1 MMAGLLC
8 AECVL
13 PCVMLRPLSSLPP
26 LRLEVRPR
34 PNLSLAES
42 QAIDVLCA
50 RAYETDLSRQ
60 LARWPTAVHVLGYV
74 ADQLVSHALWLTR
87 HVQAGDGPL
96 WPTAYVE
103 AVATEPALQGRGYA
117 SAVLR
122 HLAAALPAEAYVLAA
137 LSPSDSAFY
146 ARLGW
151 ELWRGPLG
159 VRTEHGVQAM
169 PADEQAM
176 VLRLPNTPPLDLDAP
191 LSIEWRVGA
200 AW

>member
-1 MMAGLLC
+1 M
-8 AECVL
+8 
-13 PCVMLRPLSSLPP
+13 SLFPP
-26 LRLEVRPR
+26 LRFEVRPR
-34 PNLSLAES
+34 AGLSLAES
-42 QAIDVLCA
+42 QAIDALCA
-50 RAYETDLSRQ
+50 RAYEADLSRQ
-60 LARWPTAVHVLGYV
+60 LARWPTAVHVLGYA

-122 HLAAALPAEAYVLAA
+122 HLPAEAYVLAA

-151 ELWRGPLG
+151 ELWRGPPG
-159 VRTEHGVQAM
+159 VRTEHGVQSM

-176 VLRLPNTPPLDLDAP
+176 VLRLPNTPPLNLDAP

-200 AW
+200 TW